1 MPDATEP
8 TPDATPPAEAAHSTG
23 RVRRVADRVADRVG
37 DLVPDPV
44 EDAVEGAVG
53 RATTAVGG
61 ALGGALDGAVNV
73 AKSAAGRWDERPGAR
88 VRRLRR
94 RARTPLPYLYAV
106 HPEARFAS
114 PREIGL
120 ETIDVDRIAGTA
132 VGGVT
137 QRGGDFLP
145 LRAFRSTNW
154 TGRWQ
159 RIRQAIDRL
168 TVLPPIDVLRFG
180 DRYWVLDGHNRVA
193 AALYAGQ
200 VGIDANVVELVP
212 PGSGPSE
219 RPTQLAPVLT
229 GSRAIRTAGR
239 GRRVA
244 SMSDEIDESSEPS

>member
-1 MPDATEP
+1 MTDPARSRPDPAPAAAGEP
-8 TPDATPPAEAAHSTG
+8 TDAPVPG
-23 RVRRVADRVADRVG
+23 RIGRVADRVEVA
-37 DLVPDPV
+37 V
-44 EDAVEGAVG
+44 EDAVG
-53 RATTAVGG
+53 RATNAVGG
-61 ALGGALDGAVNV
+61 ALGGALDGAVQA
-73 AKSAAGRWDERPGAR
+73 AKSAADRWDERPGAR

-94 RARTPLPYLYAV
+94 LGRTALPYLYAV
-106 HPEARFAS
+106 HPEARAAS

-145 LRAFRSTNW
+145 LRPFRSRNW

-159 RIRQAIDRL
+159 RIRQAIEQL
-168 TVLPPIDVLRFG
+168 TVLPPIDVVRFG
-180 DRYWVLDGHNRVA
+180 DRYWVLDGHNRVG

-212 PGSGPSE
+212 SGTEPST
-219 RPTQLAPVLT
+219 RSAHLAGVLT
-229 GSRAIRTAGR
+229 GSRAIRTAGA

-244 SMSDEIDESSEPS
+244 SMGEDDIDRSSGSS